1 MLKSRKI
8 RTRIADNHSVY
19 MDPYVWFP
27 TALNIE
33 NSSKPSFELKYN
45 KNYASGRQR
54 VFTVSSE
61 FRDLDRAIKP
71 DVLHPCT
78 TIPVV
83 NMNTQD
89 GTTICS
95 KLLNETNKKYQHKKG
110 KTRRHYYAVN
120 NVQTMAADLNVP
132 ASEDAK
138 VMKILSTPEST
149 LRRMEFKDYYGTRVG
164 RKNQQLKFI
173 YNFDNWVTCRVV
185 REEPDPNNLGQTI
198 YYYNPRE
205 FQSLP
210 MTPNIK
216 TIWTQKSVFIPVR
229 FGIDVRPLP
238 ESEAL
243 TPFGVNA
250 FLNEQ
255 SNNFAQNIND
265 PLRSLQQQ
273 AQQARQPQ
281 QQPAAQPDDDNQPV
295 VEHPSDTT
303 VETVGNIVAV
313 TVKKM
318 RDFLGNKMRG
328 TNYVQRVQN
337 FFSDCKQCDWDYDTL
352 VSKYNIRSEIYMRIL
367 ETITQPEYRES
378 DKQFWD
384 TVRKIHLNKGD
395 EDYVFQ
401 PAATV
406 DNVVE
411 PAVSLRETQ
420 LPKVVAPPAEIP
432 QNETASLDQQPPKVA
447 ATQPAEP
454 AKPIFAEQPATQPA
468 TQPAES
474 PSPKVIMPIDDGNE
488 PDQQSIKS
496 DPQYSRLQNMRKQ
509 KINELV
515 KLIKSKTKFINRLPA
530 CMRSYS
536 ISGDTATIVDSI
548 LNNKKYEPEELYRI
562 YTADLRENAAE
573 YENDINKID
582 ELFGIILSLP
592 E

>member
-71 DVLHPCT
+71 DILHPCT

-185 REEPDPNNLGQTI
+185 REEPDPDNLGQTI

-243 TPFGVNA
+243 TPYGVNA

-273 AQQARQPQ
+273 AQQAQQPQ

-313 TVKKM
+313 TVEQMRKFLEKKTGSNYQQ
-318 RDFLGNKMRG
+318 RADNFLL
-328 TNYVQRVQN
+328 
-337 FFSDCKQCDWDYDTL
+337 DCRKYNWDYNTL
-352 VSKYNIRSEIYMRIL
+352 VRFYGSNETYRRIL

-378 DKQFWD
+378 DTKFWE
-384 TVRKIHLNKGD
+384 TVKKVHLKKGD
-395 EDYVFQ
+395 DNYAFQ
-401 PAATV
+401 PATTV
-406 DNVVE
+406 ETAVE
-411 PAVSLRETQ
+411 PEL
-420 LPKVVAPPAEIP
+420 PAEPP
-432 QNETASLDQQPPKVA
+432 QNETASLDQQSPSVA

-454 AKPIFAEQPATQPA
+454 AKPIFAEQPATQPVTQPA
-468 TQPAES
+468 TQPVTQPAES
-474 PSPKVIMPIDDGNE
+474 PYPKVIMPIDDGNE
-488 PDQQSIKS
+488 PAQQPIKS
-496 DPQYSRLQNMRKQ
+496 DPQYSRLQNIRKQ

-515 KLIKSKTKFINRLPA
+515 ELIESKTKFINRLTA

-548 LNNKKYEPEELYRI
+548 LNNRDYEPEVLYRI
-562 YTADLRENAAE
+562 YTADLRKNAAE
-573 YENDINKID
+573 YENDIDKIG
-582 ELFGIILSLP
+582 ELFGVILDLP

>member
-83 NMNTQD
+83 NMKTQD

-95 KLLNETNKKYQHKKG
+95 KLLNETDKKYQHKKG
-110 KTRRHYYAVN
+110 KPRRHYYAVN
-120 NVQTMAADLNVP
+120 DVQTMDTDLNVP

-149 LRRMEFKDYYGTRVG
+149 LQRMEFKDYYGTRVG

-198 YYYNPRE
+198 YYYNPHE

-229 FGIDVRPLP
+229 FGVDVVA
-238 ESEAL
+238 EKQAEAL
-243 TPFGVNA
+243 TPY
-250 FLNEQ
+250 LNNLQADNMRDED
-255 SNNFAQNIND
+255 NNENVRGFIEHH
-265 PLRSLQQQ
+265 
-273 AQQARQPQ
+273 
-281 QQPAAQPDDDNQPV
+281 PDDSFDVPDEPDDQPV
-295 VEHPSDTT
+295 VEHPSDSS
-303 VETVGNIVAV
+303 VKVIRNIVAV

-337 FFSDCKQCDWDYDTL
+337 FFSDCRQCDWDYDTL
-352 VSKYNIRSEIYMRIL
+352 VSKYNIRNEIYMRIL

-411 PAVSLRETQ
+411 PSNSS
-420 LPKVVAPPAEIP
+420 AEIP
-432 QNETASLDQQPPKVA
+432 QNETASLDQQPVES
-447 ATQPAEP
+447 TEP
-454 AKPIFAEQPATQPA
+454 AKPIFAEQPVTQPA
-468 TQPAES
+468 VQPVQPVQPATRPLNQPVAYTGGMLGYKFVKWLTSNNYISSDDLEKFFS
-474 PSPKVIMPIDDGNE
+474 AIDNPTFFAILRNTLADHNIPTVGNSRTTIIRLLSDKDLGQKVFQE
-488 PDQQSIKS
+488 
-496 DPQYSRLQNMRKQ
+496 
-509 KINELV
+509 
-515 KLIKSKTKFINRLPA
+515 FIN
-530 CMRSYS
+530 
-536 ISGDTATIVDSI
+536 
-548 LNNKKYEPEELYRI
+548 
-562 YTADLRENAAE
+562 NA
-573 YENDINKID
+573 N
-582 ELFGIILSLP
+582 GILSNGWKNNLNLFFQYYKNFITQN
-592 E
+592 ES